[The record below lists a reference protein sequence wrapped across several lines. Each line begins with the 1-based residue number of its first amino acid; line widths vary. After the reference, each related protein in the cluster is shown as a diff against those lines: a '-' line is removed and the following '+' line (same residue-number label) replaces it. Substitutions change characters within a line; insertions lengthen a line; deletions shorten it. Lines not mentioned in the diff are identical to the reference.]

1 MIMSIFAYFDS
12 DFECVFKAD
21 SSDHIQEDV
30 LLQYDKNDV
39 LCSVVFF
46 SWKLNTAELNYKI
59 YNKKLLVIIW
69 CFKQWQSEFKEFMF
83 SVKILINHK
92 NLQYFVIMK
101 QLTHWQIQWAEYLS
115 WFDFKITYQ
124 SDKQD

>member
-46 SWKLNTAELNYKI
+46 HENWMLLNQITRF
-59 YNKKLLVIIW
+59 II
-69 CFKQWQSEFKEFMF
+69 
-83 SVKILINHK
+83 K
-92 NLQYFVIMK
+92 NCL
-101 QLTHWQIQWAEYLS
+101 W
-115 WFDFKITYQ
+115 
-124 SDKQD
+124 

>member
-46 SWKLNTAELNYKI
+46 SWKLNAVKSNYEI
-59 YNKKLLVIIW
+59 YDKKLLVIIQY
-69 CFKQWQSEFKEFMF
+69 FKQW
-83 SVKILINHK
+83 
-92 NLQYFVIMK
+92 
-101 QLTHWQIQWAEYLS
+101 
-115 WFDFKITYQ
+115 
-124 SDKQD
+124 